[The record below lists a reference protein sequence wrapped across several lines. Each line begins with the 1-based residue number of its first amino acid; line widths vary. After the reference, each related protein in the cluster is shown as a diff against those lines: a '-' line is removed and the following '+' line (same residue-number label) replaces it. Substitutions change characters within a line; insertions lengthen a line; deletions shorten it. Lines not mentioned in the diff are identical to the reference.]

1 MSYKIVVDSCCELPG
16 ELKKDPR
23 FEIVPLT
30 LIVGEDYE
38 KPDDENFNQRE
49 FLDAVAACPKCPKSA
64 CPSPE
69 RYMEAYKTQAQHV
82 YAVTLSSQLSGS
94 YNSAVLGKNLYHDSY
109 GEKDIYVV
117 DSRSA
122 SCGETQLAY
131 KIMEYEEA
139 GLSFEE
145 ITEKIEQY
153 VKEMNTYFVLENLE
167 TLRKNGRLSRVKAL
181 VASTLN
187 IKPLMGADNGSI
199 IQLGQ
204 GIGMKKALAKLAE
217 TAVNNVKD
225 AETRRLMITHCNNPS
240 GAESVRKNIEERL
253 NVKEVVI
260 MDTAGISSMYANDGG
275 VIVTL

>member
-1 MSYKIVVDSCCELPG
+1 MSYKIVVDSCCELPE

-23 FEIVPLT
+23 FESVPLT
-30 LIVGEDYE
+30 LIVGDSYE
-38 KPDDENFNQRE
+38 QPDDETFNQRV
-49 FLDAVAACPKCPKSA
+49 FLDAVAACPTCPKSA

-69 RYMEAYKTQAQHV
+69 RYLEAYKTQAEHV

-94 YNSAVLGKNLYHDSY
+94 YNSAVLGKNLYHDAY

-139 GLSFEE
+139 GLSFAE
-145 ITEKIEQY
+145 ITGKIEQY

-167 TLRKNGRLSRVKAL
+167 TLRKNGRLSKVKAF

-187 IKPLMGADNGSI
+187 IKPLMGADNGNI
-199 IQLGQ
+199 VQLGQ
-204 GIGMKKALAKLAE
+204 GIGMKKALAKLAD
-217 TAVNNVKD
+217 AVVSNAKN
-225 AETRRLMITHCNNPS
+225 AETKRLMITHCNNPS
-240 GAESVRKNIEERL
+240 SAESVRRDIMERL
-253 NVKEVVI
+253 KVKEVVI

>member
-139 GLSFEE
+139 GLPFEE

>member
-1 MSYKIVVDSCCELPG
+1 MSYKIVVDSCCELP
-16 ELKKDPR
+16 EKLKKDPR
-23 FEIVPLT
+23 FESVPLT
-30 LIVGEDYE
+30 LIVGDSYE
-38 KPDDENFNQRE
+38 QPDDETFNQRE
-49 FLDAVAACPKCPKSA
+49 FLDVVAACPTCPKSA

-69 RYMEAYKTQAQHV
+69 RYLEAYRTEAEHV

-94 YNSAVLGKNLYHDSY
+94 YNSAVLGKNLYHDAY

-139 GLSFEE
+139 GLSFAE

-153 VKEMNTYFVLENLE
+153 VREMNTYFVLENLE
-167 TLRKNGRLSRVKAL
+167 TLRKNGRLSRVKAF

-204 GIGMKKALAKLAE
+204 GIGMKKTLAKLVDA
-217 TAVNNVKD
+217 AVSNAKD
-225 AETRRLMITHCNNPS
+225 AQTRRLMITHCNNPS

>member
-1 MSYKIVVDSCCELPG
+1 MSYKIVVDSCCELPE
-16 ELKKDPR
+16 ELKKDSR

-30 LIVGEDYE
+30 LIVGDDYE

-69 RYMEAYKTQAQHV
+69 RYMEAYKTEAEHV

-94 YNSAVLGKNLYHDSY
+94 YNSAVLGKNLYHDAY

-131 KIMEYEEA
+131 KIVELEEA
-139 GLSFEE
+139 GLPFQE

-153 VKEMNTYFVLENLE
+153 VKEMHTYFVLETLE

-187 IKPLMGADNGSI
+187 IKPLMAGDNGSI
-199 IQLGQ
+199 VQLGQ
-204 GIGMKKALAKLAE
+204 GIGMKKALAKLVE
-217 TAVNNVKD
+217 TAVNDVRN

-240 GAESVRKNIEERL
+240 AAESVRKSIEEKIQ
-253 NVKEVVI
+253 VKEVVI
-260 MDTAGISSMYANDGG
+260 MDTAGVSSMYANDGG
-275 VIVTL
+275 VIVTI